1 MAVDDRTR
9 VTAQQVIISQY
20 RGWLANEQFNHAEAL
35 ANCHAKD
42 QLIRELQIENENL
55 RTQLEELQNAEDSTE

>member
-1 MAVDDRTR
+1 MAVDDQTR
-9 VTAQQVIISQY
+9 IAAQQVMISQY

-42 QLIRELQIENENL
+42 QLIHELRI
-55 RTQLEELQNAEDSTE
+55 QLEELQDSEDSTE